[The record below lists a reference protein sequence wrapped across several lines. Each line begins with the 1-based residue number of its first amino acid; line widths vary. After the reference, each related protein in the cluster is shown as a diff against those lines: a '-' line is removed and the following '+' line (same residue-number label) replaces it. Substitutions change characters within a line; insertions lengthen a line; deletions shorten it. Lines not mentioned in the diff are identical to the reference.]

1 MIDTKEH
8 IGTSKLKL
16 VSIDFDHFNEH
27 NLPVLEQFLKEESKR
42 KHATIDFSDYSIGID
57 QTATIHVSPY
67 YDTDYDD
74 LYGVNDTIKVAK
86 KDQNRSDWAKLILEH
101 YNTWLRKQ
109 YATQQNATPSELVA
123 LLRPNKRHSRLFTAN
138 SYIDFILYYF
148 KQLTGKDINIAFIQ
162 WQHSQAYFNNALLI
176 ATANLKTINN
186 SMINLLQDY
195 CNIEFDVDNK
205 IIYQKKIVF
214 TKIYRILTGQDKHT
228 KVIPDE
234 KLNYCGLLYRSN
246 EFDLHSANINMP
258 LPNLADL
265 TYDAIASS
273 KADRCGV
280 NFVINDDQDII
291 AFLQQTIKAI
301 INKRAMQMSDIF
313 VRLDARFIPLTTK
326 QHQIVEKYIGDLN
339 ALLGKANKTII
350 NTLTRIC
357 EQVFHLKRSA
367 TITNR

>member
-16 VSIDFDHFNEH
+16 LSIDFDHFNEH
-27 NLPVLEQFLKEESKR
+27 NLPVLEKFLEESKR
-42 KHATIDFSDYSIGID
+42 QHSTINFNDYSIGID

-67 YDTDYDD
+67 DDTDYDN

-86 KDQNRSDWAKLILEH
+86 KDQSFSDWAKTILEH
-101 YNTWLRKQ
+101 YHDWLRKQ
-109 YATQQNATPSELVA
+109 YATQENATPSELAV
-123 LLRPNKRHSRLFTAN
+123 LLGSNKRHSRLFTAN
-138 SYIDFILYYF
+138 NYIDFILYYF

-162 WQHSQAYFNNALLI
+162 WQHSQAYFNDALLA
-176 ATANLKTINN
+176 ATTNLETINS

-195 CNIEFDVDNK
+195 CNIEFDVDNEIIYKKK
-205 IIYQKKIVF
+205 IIF

-234 KLNYCGLLYRSN
+234 KLNYPSLLYRTNS
-246 EFDLHSANINMP
+246 FDLHSANINMP
-258 LPNLADL
+258 LQNLANL
-265 TYDAIASS
+265 TYDAIAVS

-301 INKRAMQMSDIF
+301 INKRATQMSDIF

-326 QHQIVEKYIGDLN
+326 QYQIVERYIGDLN
-339 ALLGKANKTII
+339 ALLGKANKATI

-357 EQVFHLKRSA
+357 KQVF
-367 TITNR
+367 I

>member
-16 VSIDFDHFNEH
+16 VAIDFDHFNEH
-27 NLPVLEQFLKEESKR
+27 NLPVLERFLKEESK
-42 KHATIDFSDYSIGID
+42 KQHATIDFSDYSIGID

-86 KDQNRSDWAKLILEH
+86 KDQNWSDWAKLILEH

-109 YATQQNATPSELVA
+109 YATQQNATPIELVA

-162 WQHSQAYFNNALLI
+162 WQHSQAYFNDALLI
-176 ATANLKTINN
+176 AIANLKTIHN

-195 CNIEFDVDNK
+195 CNIEFDVDNEIIYKKK
-205 IIYQKKIVF
+205 IIF
-214 TKIYRILTGQDKHT
+214 TKIYHILTGQDKHT
-228 KVIPDE
+228 KLIPDE
-234 KLNYCGLLYRSN
+234 KLNYPGLLYRANS
-246 EFDLHSANINMP
+246 FDLHSANINMP
-258 LPNLADL
+258 LQSLADL
-265 TYDAIASS
+265 TYDAIASA

-291 AFLQQTIKAI
+291 VFLQQTIKAI
-301 INKRAMQMSDIF
+301 INKRAADMLNIF
-313 VRLDARFIPLTTK
+313 VRLDVRFIPLTTE
-326 QHQIVEKYIGDLN
+326 QYQIVERYIGDLN

-357 EQVFHLKRSA
+357 EQVF
-367 TITNR
+367 I

>member
-8 IGTSKLKL
+8 IGVSKLKL

-27 NLPVLEQFLKEESKR
+27 NLPILEKFLKDESKR
-42 KHATIDFSDYSIGID
+42 QHAAIDFNDYSIGID

-67 YDTDYDD
+67 YDTDYDN
-74 LYGVNDTIKVAK
+74 LYGVNHTIKVVQ
-86 KDQNRSDWAKLILEH
+86 KDQSISDWAKTILEH
-101 YNTWLRKQ
+101 YHDWLRKQ
-109 YATQQNATPSELVA
+109 YATQKDATPSELA
-123 LLRPNKRHSRLFTAN
+123 TMLRTNNKKYSRLFTAN

-162 WQHSQAYFNNALLI
+162 WQHSQAYFNDALLA
-176 ATANLKTINN
+176 ATANLNTINN

-205 IIYQKKIVF
+205 IIYKKKIIF

-234 KLNYCGLLYRSN
+234 KLNYPSLLYRANS
-246 EFDLHSANINMP
+246 FDLHSANINMP
-258 LPNLADL
+258 LQNLANL
-265 TYDAIASS
+265 TYDDIASS

-280 NFVINDDQDII
+280 TFVINDDQDII
-291 AFLQQTIKAI
+291 TFLQQTIKAI
-301 INKRAMQMSDIF
+301 INKRAVQMSDIF

-326 QHQIVEKYIGDLN
+326 QYQIVERYIGDLN
-339 ALLGKANKTII
+339 ALLGKANKTTI

-357 EQVFHLKRSA
+357 EQVF
-367 TITNR
+367 I